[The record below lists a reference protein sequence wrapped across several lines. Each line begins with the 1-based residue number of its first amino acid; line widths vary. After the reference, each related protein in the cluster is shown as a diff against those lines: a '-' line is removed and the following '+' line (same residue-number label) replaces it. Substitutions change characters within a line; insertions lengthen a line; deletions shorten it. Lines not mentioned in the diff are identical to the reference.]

1 MEDGE
6 GARNF
11 HYIAKRGVVLMSTPE
26 SIAHDVFRDANFD
39 AAIEEGDVQAC
50 DDCGYYVLDE
60 DMVYLKVSKFC
71 SDCAPYHCIDCGE
84 LLSEV
89 GALCTNCKYEVF
101 EAMWEEIHDGGER

>member
-1 MEDGE
+1 VEILPGLDKEDG
-6 GARNF
+6 
-11 HYIAKRGVVLMSTPE
+11 MSTPE
-26 SIAHDVFRDANFD
+26 SIAHDAFRDANFD
-39 AAIEEGDVQAC
+39 VAIEEGDVQAC